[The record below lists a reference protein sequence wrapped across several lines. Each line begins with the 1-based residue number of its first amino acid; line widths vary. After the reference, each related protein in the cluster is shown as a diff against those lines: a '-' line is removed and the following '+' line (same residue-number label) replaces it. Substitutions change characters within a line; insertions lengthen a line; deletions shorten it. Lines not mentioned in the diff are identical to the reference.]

1 MARINRTYAGKQCMV
16 EIFDL
21 YGPQAGTMV
30 SLFEC
35 PNPDAI
41 EFAEVG
47 VPKNVKVFKDSCTPV
62 TVFDY
67 LQRPYILALDKVN
80 DLTLNV
86 SLKRVLRILNQ
97 HKIEVSFKEGITAEE
112 SYRFLLEDVLP
123 AQMGISQ
130 LSKAELSDLGYILSY
145 TLFDYDK
152 FYPDLINKL
161 TDKTRDTLTDFLSY
175 NVSDFFDYQHKDPE
189 DIENLQRLHQKLKSF
204 HQAYDQIDITALSI
218 EVDEPEEN
226 FCNVGYEI
234 QFIATERS
242 TGDRIY
248 FECSGMMRYIIHLM
262 MGAQTL
268 VGLSVPFLDDPSDFS
283 YKP

>member
-1 MARINRTYAGKQCMV
+1 MV

-21 YGPQAGTMV
+21 YGPKAGTMV

-47 VPKNVKVFKDSCTPV
+47 VPKNVKVFKESCTPV
-62 TVFDY
+62 TVFDF
-67 LQRPYILALDKVN
+67 LQRPYVLSLDKVN

-86 SLKRVLRILNQ
+86 SLKRVLRMLNQ
-97 HKIEVSFKEGITAEE
+97 NKIEVSFKEGITAEE
-112 SYRFLLEDVLP
+112 SYRFLLEDVFP
-123 AQMGISQ
+123 AQMGISH
-130 LSKAELSDLGYILSY
+130 LSNAELNKLGYILSY

-152 FYPDLINKL
+152 FYPDIINKL
-161 TDKTRDTLTDFLSY
+161 TDKTRNTLTDFLSFH
-175 NVSDFFDYQHKDPE
+175 VSDFFNYEHKDPE
-189 DIENLQRLHQKLKSF
+189 DIENLKRLYDKLNAF
-204 HQAYDQIDITALSI
+204 HQAYNQIHITSLSI
-218 EVDEPEEN
+218 VVDEPEETC
-226 FCNVGYEI
+226 CNVGYEI
-234 QFIATERS
+234 QFTATERS

-248 FECSGMMRYIIHLM
+248 FECSGMMQYLLYRML
-262 MGAQTL
+262 GTQTL